1 MRANI
6 TIPNSV
12 ARAAERLAARLGVSL
27 SEVYIAALTSYVTT
41 HQEDVTAILDQVY
54 STEIS
59 NLEPEL
65 VKIQLESLEGEQW

>member
-12 ARAAERLAARLGVSL
+12 ARAAEKLADKLGVSL
-27 SEVYIAALTSYVTT
+27 SEVYTAALTSYVTM

-54 STEIS
+54 STES
-59 NLEPEL
+59 SELEPEL
-65 VKIQLESLEGEQW
+65 ISVQLKSLDGEQW

>member
-27 SEVYIAALTSYVTT
+27 SEVYTAALTSYVTT
-41 HQEDVTAILDQVY
+41 HQEDVTAILDQLY